1 MKVRHESEAAMT
13 DEFSPT
19 PEAPV
24 LVIGAACVD
33 IVGVL
38 KGEMQTG
45 TSNPAQIRTSCGGVG
60 RNVAENLARLGQT
73 VNLLTVVG
81 EDQNGDHLI
90 KTIAEAG
97 VNVEAIKRTPLHP
110 TGTYLGVVNTSGEL
124 QVALDD
130 MRAMTLLSPD
140 YLRQNEHL
148 FRQAG
153 LLFLDANLP
162 KESLRTAM
170 SLAKAAHLP
179 VCADPTSS
187 GLALKLKPYLKKLRM
202 ITPNSAEAA
211 ILTDQAFNTT
221 RRREVLQAAKHLVS
235 QGVDIVIVSMAAFGV
250 CYATSETSGY
260 IPAIQTKI
268 VDPIG
273 AGDAMTAT
281 VLFALLNDMPIDDA
295 VRLGVSAA
303 SLTLRHRGTVVP
315 DLSLEE
321 LYNELV

>member
-1 MKVRHESEAAMT
+1 MT

-38 KGEMQTG
+38 KGEMQAG

-60 RNVAENLARLGQT
+60 RNVAENLARLGQA

-97 VNVEAIKRTPLHP
+97 VNVEAIKRTSLHP
-110 TGTYLGVVNTSGEL
+110 TSTYLGVVNSGGEL

-140 YLRQNEHL
+140 YLRENESL
-148 FRQAG
+148 FRQAA

-162 KESLRTAM
+162 NESLRTAM
-170 SLAKAAHLP
+170 SLAKAARLP

-187 GLALKLKPYLKKLRM
+187 GLAVKLKPYLKKLRM
-202 ITPNSAEAA
+202 LTPNSAEAA

-221 RRREVLQAAKHLVS
+221 RRREALQAAKHLVS
-235 QGVDIVIVSMAAFGV
+235 QGVEIVIVAMAAFGV

-260 IPAIQTKI
+260 IPAIRTEI
-268 VDPIG
+268 IDPTG

-315 DLSLEE
+315 DLSLEA

>member
-1 MKVRHESEAAMT
+1 MT

-38 KGEMQTG
+38 KGELQTG

-60 RNVAENLARLGQT
+60 RNVAENLARLGQA

-81 EDQNGDHLI
+81 EDHNGDQLV

-97 VNVEAIKRTPLHP
+97 VNAEAIKRTSLHP
-110 TGTYLGVVNTSGEL
+110 TGTYLGVVNTSGEM
-124 QVALDD
+124 QMAVDD
-130 MRAMTLLSPD
+130 MRAMALLSPD

-148 FRQAG
+148 FRQAS

-170 SLAKAAHLP
+170 TMAKAAHLP

-187 GLALKLKPYLKKLRM
+187 GLAVKLKPYLKKLRLV
-202 ITPNSAEAA
+202 TPNVAEAA
-211 ILTDQAFNTT
+211 ILSDQAFNTT
-221 RRREVLQAAKHLVS
+221 RRREVLQTAKILVS

-260 IPAIQTKI
+260 IPAIRTKI

-303 SLTLRHRGTVVP
+303 SLTLRHRGSVVP

>member
-1 MKVRHESEAAMT
+1 MM
-13 DEFSPT
+13 DEFSPA

-24 LVIGAACVD
+24 LVIGAACTD

-38 KGEMQTG
+38 KGELQTG
-45 TSNPAQIRTSCGGVG
+45 TSNPAEIRSSCGGVG
-60 RNVAENLARLGQT
+60 RNVAENLARLGQP

-81 EDQNGDHLI
+81 EDQAGEQLI
-90 KTIAEAG
+90 RNIAETG
-97 VNVEAIKRTPLHP
+97 VNVQAVRHTPLHP
-110 TGTYLGVVNTSGEL
+110 TGTYLGVVNQRGEL
-124 QVALDD
+124 QTALDD
-130 MRAMTLLSPD
+130 MRAMTLLTSD
-140 YLRQNEHL
+140 YLKQNERL
-148 FRQAG
+148 FREAS
-153 LLFLDANLP
+153 LLFLDTNLP

-170 SLAKAAHLP
+170 SLANAARLP
-179 VCADPTSS
+179 VCADPTST
-187 GLALKLKPYLKKLRM
+187 GLAVKLKPYLKKLHLV
-202 ITPNSAEAA
+202 TPNSAEAA

-221 RRREVLQAAKHLVS
+221 RRREALQAAKHLVS
-235 QGVDIVIVSMAAFGV
+235 RGVDIVIVAMAAFGV

-260 IPAIQTKI
+260 IPAIRTEI
-268 VDPIG
+268 IDPTG

-281 VLFALLNDMPIDDA
+281 VLFALLNDIPIDDA

>member
-1 MKVRHESEAAMT
+1 MT

-60 RNVAENLARLGQT
+60 RNVAENLARLGQA

-97 VNVEAIKRTPLHP
+97 VDVEAIKRTSLHP

-124 QVALDD
+124 QMALDD

-148 FRQAG
+148 FRQAS

-187 GLALKLKPYLKKLRM
+187 GLAVKLKPYLKKLRM
-202 ITPNSAEAA
+202 VTPNSAEAA
-211 ILTDQAFNTT
+211 ILTDQVFNTT
-221 RRREVLQAAKHLVS
+221 RRREVLQAAKRLVS